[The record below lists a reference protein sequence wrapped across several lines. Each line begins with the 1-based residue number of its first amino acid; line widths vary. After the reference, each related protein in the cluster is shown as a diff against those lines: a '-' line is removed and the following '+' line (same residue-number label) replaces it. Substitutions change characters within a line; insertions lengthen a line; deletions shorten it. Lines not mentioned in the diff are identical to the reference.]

1 MARVNP
7 RQPSAPALVGWA
19 LVVCALGVGC
29 TSGSPAPEPTV
40 PAFTSSTDAST
51 SSVAP
56 TSTGPRLPLECGAL
70 LNSQNV
76 DLALGV
82 PLVGRVRSIVG
93 VPEPT
98 ISRLERLTCQYGL
111 PEVPPPAGQPAPP
124 IPLEVS
130 VSVYADEA
138 AATERV
144 GETVQSE
151 RGRGAAPTTVS
162 VGPVQ
167 GTVLVTTDRRL
178 LVASS
183 GVHTVA
189 VTLAPGM
196 VDDRVAAVLSDLG
209 GRVLTT
215 ITS

>member
-7 RQPSAPALVGWA
+7 RQLVAPVLA
-19 LVVCALGVGC
+19 VCALSVGC
-29 TSGSPAPEPTV
+29 ASGSPAPEPTV
-40 PAFTSSTDAST
+40 PAFSSSATATSSA
-51 SSVAP
+51 AP
-56 TSTGPRLPLECGAL
+56 TSTGPRLPANCGAV

-93 VPEPT
+93 VPEPK

-138 AATERV
+138 SATERV

-151 RGRGAAPTTVS
+151 RANGAAPTTVA
-162 VGPVQ
+162 VGPVE
-167 GTVLVTTDRRL
+167 GTVLVTADRRL

-189 VTLAPGM
+189 VTLAPGL
-196 VDDRVAAVLSDLG
+196 VDDRVAAVLADLG

-215 ITS
+215 VTT